1 MGGMNLKTKILLPE
15 NVAKLLSSSSN
26 VEAGFFSKKPLTNK
40 EALKLLDK
48 YSNEFKKLF
57 SKLANKIDD
66 PKLLLD
72 YTIKSMEEVKK
83 EKSEK
88 KSGFF
93 KQRMEDQKVV
103 DKEEDK
109 DLQQLI
115 FIEEISEL
123 KKKYENIIENSLLS
137 KIGTGEKINVKNKN
151 TEKVK
156 KEFEK
161 LKQKYSHILNDTDMN
176 FIIEE
181 IIMNED
187 GEAFNNLSV

>member
-1 MGGMNLKTKILLPE
+1 MKRYGMGGMNLKTKILLPE

-151 TEKVK
+151 TEK
-156 KEFEK
+156 